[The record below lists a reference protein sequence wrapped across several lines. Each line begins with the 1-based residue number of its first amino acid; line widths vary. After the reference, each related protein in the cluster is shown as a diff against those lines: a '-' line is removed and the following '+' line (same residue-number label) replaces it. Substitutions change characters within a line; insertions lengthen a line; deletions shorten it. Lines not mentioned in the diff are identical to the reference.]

1 MCAHWP
7 LLGWNIRAIKLRLHL
22 WLQEREVL
30 SIQLG
35 FLFWDRLKKKKQ
47 LSKWNRLFGWF
58 RCSDDGIEE
67 AHKSWSLWGAFCHRA
82 TLFPFTFIFGT
93 LWGASCHHFSQFFLL
108 QHFWNPVG
116 NTSAFCP
123 NHFHVSKWSGS
134 LWGARCHYI
143 SLSSTAAVPCLVRFL
158 TLILGP
164 DCTMYNLITD
174 RVVRHCCQIY

>member
-1 MCAHWP
+1 MRC
-7 LLGWNIRAIKLRLHL
+7 
-22 WLQEREVL
+22 VL
-30 SIQLG
+30 IGRSL
-35 FLFWDRLKKKKQ
+35 
-47 LSKWNRLFGWF
+47 
-58 RCSDDGIEE
+58 DGIYGQSSSDCTCGCRRERCYPSRWVDRVCVLGSTKEE
-67 AHKSWSLWGAFCHRA
+67 AGLNGIDCLGGFGAVMMESRKRTKWSWS
-82 TLFPFTFIFGT
+82 

-134 LWGARCHYI
+134 LWGARCHHI

-164 DCTMYNLITD
+164 DCTMYNLTTD
-174 RVVRHCCQIY
+174 RVVRYCCQIC

>member
-35 FLFWDRLKKKKQ
+35 FLFWDRLKKKQ
-47 LSKWNRLFGWF
+47 LSKWNQLLGGFGAVMMESRKRTKW
-58 RCSDDGIEE
+58 
-67 AHKSWSLWGAFCHRA
+67 SWS
-82 TLFPFTFIFGT
+82 

-174 RVVRHCCQIY
+174 RVVRYCCQIY